1 MKPFPLRGKSVNMR
15 RLREGK
21 VISGM
26 LELSRIE
33 ISGKYL
39 WISLF

>member
-1 MKPFPLRGKSVNMR
+1 MKPFPLQGKSVNMR

-21 VISGM
+21 AISGM
-26 LELSRIE
+26 LELSRIG
-33 ISGKYL
+33 INGKYL